1 MAEAEQC
8 GRCES
13 VIPKEPAGA
22 VQVLDLIALGAEQ
35 PPSLA
40 DLEHPVTA
48 YLNGLAPSSRRP
60 QLAALEAIARRS
72 TRVFSAETMPWQRL
86 RRPHVLKI
94 RSLLEENYL
103 PATANRMLSALRG
116 VLRECWHSERLSM
129 EEYRL
134 AVDVCR
140 TRSALA
146 GVAQAIGSPVA
157 SVPFGVPT
165 CGQKPSIMG
174 REEDRNCET

>member
-103 PATANRMLSALRG
+103 PATANRMS
-116 VLRECWHSERLSM
+116 SES
-129 EEYRL
+129 
-134 AVDVCR
+134 
-140 TRSALA
+140 
-146 GVAQAIGSPVA
+146 
-157 SVPFGVPT
+157 
-165 CGQKPSIMG
+165 
-174 REEDRNCET
+174 